1 MNAEE
6 IINFN
11 KKALYSSLTSK
22 DTSSRFFN
30 KSILHYAATMEIFS
44 FNKNGGVSYEKL
56 CLNIPKNLGS
66 RSSIQNLLNEGMDK
80 KLLFKIE
87 SDKDKRIKNYFLKD
101 DLYQMVC
108 NWIKG
113 QSKIYTKKKKKK
125 LINKGNI

>member
-11 KKALYSSLTSK
+11 KKALYSSLAST
-22 DTSSRFFN
+22 DTSSKFFN

-66 RSSIQNLLNEGMDK
+66 RSSIQNLLNEGLEK
-80 KLLFKIE
+80 KLLIKIE
-87 SDKDKRIKNYFLKD
+87 SEKDKRIKNYFLND
-101 DLYQMVC
+101 NFYNMVC
-108 NWIKG
+108 NWIKE
-113 QSKIYTKKKKKK
+113 QSKIYSNLKF
-125 LINKGNI
+125 